1 MNEVVAI
8 MFTKKVSA
16 NEGVADESM
25 SGGHFDPRNTKNGE
39 AHLDELHE
47 RCQELSIPQRL
58 QSAIH
63 QIIDSQDPQRF
74 CDLLF
79 ISNGYSAGIFA

>member
-1 MNEVVAI
+1 MFSERVRAHEEV
-8 MFTKKVSA
+8 TDK
-16 NEGVADESM
+16 SM
-25 SGGHFDPRNTKNGE
+25 SGGHFDAWNTENGKG
-39 AHLDELHE
+39 HLDELHE

-74 CDLLF
+74 CDLLLF
-79 ISNGYSAGIFA
+79 LTATVPKF